1 MEKKK
6 IRFSI
11 VRYGN
16 VVGSRGSVVQ
26 IFNQLK
32 KDGLNHFPITDA
44 RMTRFWITLDE
55 AVDFVF
61 SCFSR
66 MVGGEIFIP
75 KIPSIRIVD
84 LANAMDKKK
93 SHKIIGI
100 RSGEKLHE
108 KMISANESH
117 LTLDYKNYYI
127 IRPSINFEKKIDY
140 AKNNVGEKGKKVK
153 ENFEYT
159 SDNNP
164 NFLNI
169 EKIKK
174 INKKEGF

>member
-1 MEKKK
+1 
-6 IRFSI
+6 
-11 VRYGN
+11 
-16 VVGSRGSVVQ
+16 
-26 IFNQLK
+26 
-32 KDGLNHFPITDA
+32 
-44 RMTRFWITLDE
+44 MTRFWITLDE

-61 SCFSR
+61 SCFPR

-75 KIPSIRIVD
+75 KIPSIKIVD
-84 LANAMDKKK
+84 LAKAMDKKK
-93 SHKIIGI
+93 IHKIIGI

-127 IRPSINFEKKIDY
+127 IRPSINFEKRVDY
-140 AKNNVGEKGKKVK
+140 KKNNLGEKGKKVI
-153 ENFEYT
+153 ENFEYS
-159 SDNNP
+159 SDKNP
-164 NFLNI
+164 NFLSI